1 MSNIIFISFDI
12 RKDEYPSM
20 SYSMAAL
27 VAALRQENHV
37 VSHYSVDLQHSIEE
51 MMTKQSILDIV
62 TKKLESNND
71 YFRKFKFIAISLTS
85 WTVEYCQ
92 VLLGILSDYQG
103 KVIVGGY
110 EVTSRSE
117 ENLFSNFAR
126 VDYFIKGYAEKA
138 LKEILSGSYQSDCKI
153 VSIPIDSNDLVSPYL
168 TNVLSTTSKKLHWET
183 KRGCKFRCG
192 FCEWGNATIN
202 VIDVDYERLLGEI
215 NLFKE
220 SFIDEINI
228 LDGTFNIGKY
238 YLDIFKKL
246 LEIEDLKITCQ
257 ARFETLDTR
266 NGKIFLELCKN
277 ARNRVHLEF
286 GLQTIHENEMTTIGR
301 KNDLDKI
308 KRALSLLKLNQIDY
322 EVSIIYAI
330 PGQTIE
336 SLIDTIEFL
345 ITQGCRNIKA
355 YPLSIPKNSNMES
368 KKVELNVVEGK
379 NKYNVSSVI
388 STYSF
393 PEEQRADMDR
403 IVERLNN
410 GQLFTEIEALP
421 PDYNPGRSYKYNELT
436 NYQWEITS
444 VETAGLDANFLNRIE
459 KDYVIATTSDIA
471 KMDAIQGLMQI
482 GRKASNW
489 TTENILQYINGLLS
503 GENSLELQK
512 WEYPDVDP
520 KSLDQLGISLK
531 KNNSSLIPKKYFCK
545 VRISKS
551 GNIYVYRDIIPSIKT
566 QE

>member
-20 SYSMAAL
+20 SYSMASL
-27 VAALRQENHV
+27 VAALRKENHV
-37 VSHYSVDLQHSIEE
+37 VSHYSVDLQHSLEE
-51 MMTKQSILDIV
+51 RLSKQSILDIV
-62 TKKLESNND
+62 TKKLESNNE

-92 VLLGILSDYQG
+92 VLLNILSDYRG
-103 KVIVGGY
+103 KVILGGY

-117 ENLFSNFAR
+117 ENLLSAFAR

-138 LKEILSGSYQSDCKI
+138 LKEILSGNFQSDSKI
-153 VSIPIDSNDLVSPYL
+153 ISVPIESIDLVSPYL

-202 VIDVDYERLLGEI
+202 VIDIDYERLLAEI

-220 SFIDEINI
+220 SCIDEINI

-246 LEIEDLKITCQ
+246 LEIENLKITCQ
-257 ARFETLDTR
+257 ARFETLETPD
-266 NGKIFLELCKN
+266 GKVFLELCKN

-286 GLQTIHENEMTTIGR
+286 GLQTIHEKEMVTIGR
-301 KNDLDKI
+301 NNDLEKI

-345 ITQGCRNIKA
+345 ITQGCSNIKA
-355 YPLSIPKNSNMES
+355 YPLSIPKNSAMES
-368 KKVELNVVEGK
+368 KKEKMNVVEGK

-410 GQLFTEIEALP
+410 GELFTEIEALP
-421 PDYNPGRSYKYNELT
+421 ADYNPGRSYKYKEQT
-436 NYQWEITS
+436 DYQWEIS
-444 VETAGLDANFLNRIE
+444 GVEMSGLDANFLKRIE
-459 KDYVIATTSDIA
+459 KDYLLATNSDVSKIDV
-471 KMDAIQGLMQI
+471 MQGLLQI
-482 GRKASNW
+482 EQIKDNW
-489 TTENILQYINGLLS
+489 TTDKILQYINGFLS
-503 GENSLELQK
+503 GKNSLELRK
-512 WEYPDVDP
+512 WEYPDVDT
-520 KSLDQLGISLK
+520 KSLDQLGIALR

-551 GNIYVYRDIIPSIKT
+551 NNIYVYRDIIPSIKT

>member
-20 SYSMAAL
+20 SYSMASL
-27 VAALRQENHV
+27 VSSLRKENHV
-37 VSHYSVDLQHSIEE
+37 VSHYSIDLQHSLEE
-51 MMTKQSILDIV
+51 KMSKQSIIDIV
-62 TKKLESNND
+62 TKKLESNNE

-92 VLLGILSDYQG
+92 VLLNILSDYRG
-103 KVIVGGY
+103 KVILGGY

-117 ENLFSNFAR
+117 ENLLSAFAR

-138 LKEILSGSYQSDCKI
+138 LKEILSGSFQSDSKI
-153 VSIPIDSNDLVSPYL
+153 ISVPIESIDLVSPYL

-202 VIDVDYERLLGEI
+202 VIDIDYERLLAEI

-220 SFIDEINI
+220 SCIDEINI

-246 LEIEDLKITCQ
+246 LEIENLKITCQ
-257 ARFETLDTR
+257 ARFETLETPD
-266 NGKIFLELCKN
+266 GKVFLELCKN

-286 GLQTIHENEMTTIGR
+286 GLQTIHEKEMVTIGR
-301 KNDLDKI
+301 NNDLEKI

-345 ITQGCRNIKA
+345 ITQGCSNIKA
-355 YPLSIPKNSNMES
+355 YPLSIPKNSAMES
-368 KKVELNVVEGK
+368 KKEKMNVVEGK

-393 PEEQRADMDR
+393 PTEQRADMDR
-403 IVERLNN
+403 IVERLNS
-410 GQLFTEIEALP
+410 GELFTNIETLP
-421 PDYNPGRSYKYNELT
+421 ANYNPGSSYKYKEIT
-436 NYQWEITS
+436 NYQWEIS
-444 VETAGLDANFLNRIE
+444 GVEMSGLDANFLKRIE
-459 KDYVIATTSDIA
+459 KDYLLATNSDVSKIDV
-471 KMDAIQGLMQI
+471 MQGLLQI
-482 GRKASNW
+482 EQIKDNW
-489 TTENILQYINGLLS
+489 TTDKILQYINGFLS
-503 GENSLELQK
+503 GKNSLELRK
-512 WEYPDVDP
+512 WEYPDVDA
-520 KSLDQLGISLK
+520 KSLDQLGIALR
-531 KNNSSLIPKKYFCK
+531 KNNSSLNLKKYFCK

-551 GNIYVYRDIIPSIKT
+551 NNIYVYRDIIPSIKT